1 MKTPICANFVLQ
13 SAECNDTVFIVTTI
27 EENIAIVE
35 VQDGVENLLG
45 VLELTIEQG
54 RVIAK
59 IIRVGYQEKPIK
71 IQLCTL

>member
-13 SAECNDTVFIVTTI
+13 SDESNDKVFIVTTI

-45 VLELTIEQG
+45 VVELTIEQG
-54 RVIAK
+54 EVIAK

-71 IQLCTL
+71 INLCTL

>member
-1 MKTPICANFVLQ
+1 MKTTICANFILQ
-13 SAECNDTVFIVTTI
+13 SGESNDKVFIVTTI

-45 VLELTIEQG
+45 VLELKIEQG
-54 RVIAK
+54 EVIAK

-71 IQLCTL
+71 IKLCTL

>member
-13 SAECNDTVFIVTTI
+13 SAESNDKVFIVTTI

>member
-1 MKTPICANFVLQ
+1 MKTPICANFILQ
-13 SAECNDTVFIVTTI
+13 SADSDDKVFIVTTI
-27 EENIAIVE
+27 EEIKSIIE

-54 RVIAK
+54 QVIAK

-71 IQLCTL
+71 IKLCTL

>member
-13 SAECNDTVFIVTTI
+13 NAESNDKVFIVTTI

-45 VLELTIEQG
+45 VVELTIEQG
-54 RVIAK
+54 EVIAK
-59 IIRVGYQEKPIK
+59 ITRVGYQEKPIK
-71 IQLCTL
+71 IKLCTL

>member
-1 MKTPICANFVLQ
+1 MKTPICANFILQ
-13 SAECNDTVFIVTTI
+13 STDCNDNVFIVTTI

-54 RVIAK
+54 DVIAK
-59 IIRVGYQEKPIK
+59 ILRIGYQEKPIK
-71 IQLCTL
+71 IKVCTL